1 MARSLTIKHEET
13 ATTSPLFTGFL
24 LLSVGW
30 LLAGALTSGDA
41 QAQSDASVID
51 PGPSVQAPVVP

>member
-24 LLSVGW
+24 LLSVAW
-30 LLAGALTSGDA
+30 LLASALTSGDA
-41 QAQSDASVID
+41 QAEVID
-51 PGPSVQAPVVP
+51 PGPSVQAPAGR

>member
-13 ATTSPLFTGFL
+13 ASTSPLFTGFL
-24 LLSVGW
+24 LLSVAW

-41 QAQSDASVID
+41 NAKSDAAEID
-51 PGPSVQAPVVP
+51 PGPSVEAAVLP

>member
-24 LLSVGW
+24 VLSVIW
-30 LLAGALTSGDA
+30 LLASALAGGDA
-41 QAQSDASVID
+41 QAEVID
-51 PGPSVQAPVVP
+51 PGPSVTAE